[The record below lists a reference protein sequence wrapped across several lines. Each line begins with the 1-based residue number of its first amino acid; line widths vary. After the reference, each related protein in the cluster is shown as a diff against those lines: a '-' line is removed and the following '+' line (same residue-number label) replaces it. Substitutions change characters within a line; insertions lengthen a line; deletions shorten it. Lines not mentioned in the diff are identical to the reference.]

1 VYEPLS
7 QGTSVSWG
15 IAPDTVRREGG
26 KRGVRE
32 RERGGGL
39 VSVCERES
47 RALLGVGMGDEALS
61 LSTSHQK

>member
-1 VYEPLS
+1 VGHRARY
-7 QGTSVSWG
+7 G
-15 IAPDTVRREGG
+15 AEGG
-26 KRGVRE
+26 REKGGE

-47 RALLGVGMGDEALS
+47 RALLGAGMGDEALS